1 MTNKAELDRVIAA
14 VLAEHDLSYRR
25 SGEGAFLVS
34 LPGTHK
40 LVTACWLVVGDHALL
55 VEAFV
60 MRRADES
67 KEELYEFLLRRNS
80 RMYGV
85 AFSLDENGD
94 VFLVGRLPLAA
105 VTPEEIDRLLG
116 SVLTYADENFDT
128 MLQVA
133 FGSSIKRE
141 WAWRVKRGE
150 SLANLQAIARFADPD
165 RPPP

>member
-150 SLANLQAIARFADPD
+150 SLANLQAFARFADPD